1 MSMEQYLPQHRMRDI
16 IADNGLL
23 LMALSRFG
31 ITLGFGDNTVRDVCR
46 ATDVDCGTFLAV
58 ANFISGKPYASF
70 TVSLPALTD
79 YLKQAHTYFLEYV
92 LPGIRRRLIEAIS
105 SGVSGDVSFL
115 ILKFFDEYT
124 AEVRRHMEY
133 ENDTVFTYV
142 DSLLKGNRQANFD
155 IDTFEQAHRPVAEKL
170 RELKDIFICHFH
182 TDSSRVDLLNS
193 VLFDIITTERDIN
206 MHCRVEDMLFTP
218 AVRELEHSLDDKPA
232 EAVPVDV
239 SGKLDANGDI
249 ELTARERDIVTAIA
263 RGLSNKEIAD
273 KLFISVHTVAT
284 HRRNICAKL
293 NIHSASGM
301 TLFAIIHGLITLEEA
316 NALLPGL

>member
-1 MSMEQYLPQHRMRDI
+1 MEQYQPQHRLRDI

-31 ITLGFGDNTVRDVCR
+31 ISLGFGDSTVADVCR
-46 ATDVDCGTFLAV
+46 STGVDCDTFLAV
-58 ANFISGKPYASF
+58 ANFISGKPHQAYR
-70 TVSLPALTD
+70 VSLPALTE
-79 YLKQAHTYFLEYV
+79 YLKQAHTYFLQYV

-105 SGVSGDVSFL
+105 TGVSGDVSFL

-133 ENDTVFTYV
+133 ENTTVFAYV
-142 DSLLKGNRQANFD
+142 DALIRGERTDNFSLSKFE
-155 IDTFEQAHRPVAEKL
+155 DTHQPVAEKL
-170 RELKDIFICHFH
+170 KELKEIFICHFH
-182 TDSSRVDLLNS
+182 TDGSRVDQFNS
-193 VLFDIITTERDIN
+193 VLFDIMTTERDIN
-206 MHCRVEDMLFTP
+206 MHCHVEDHLFVP
-218 AVRELEHSLDDKPA
+218 AVRELEASLG
-232 EAVPVDV
+232 EAASEDGMHERT
-239 SGKLDANGDI
+239 SKLDANGDI

-263 RGLSNKEIAD
+263 RGMSNKEIAD

-316 NALLPGL
+316 NALLPGM

>member
-1 MSMEQYLPQHRMRDI
+1 MRDI

-31 ITLGFGDNTVRDVCR
+31 ISLGFGDSTVADVCSN
-46 ATDVDCGTFLAV
+46 TGVDCDTFLAV
-58 ANFISGKPYASF
+58 VNFISGKPHQAYR
-70 TVSLPALTD
+70 VSLPALTE
-79 YLKQAHTYFLEYV
+79 YLKQAHIYFLEYV

-105 SGVSGDVSFL
+105 TGVSGDVSVVV
-115 ILKFFDEYT
+115 LKFFDEYT

-133 ENDTVFTYV
+133 ENTTVFTYV
-142 DSLLKGNRQANFD
+142 EALIKGEKPEGFSLA
-155 IDTFEQAHRPVAEKL
+155 TFAETHKPVAEKL
-170 RELKDIFICHFH
+170 KELKEIFICHFH
-182 TDSSRVDLLNS
+182 TDGDRVDQFNS
-193 VLFDIITTERDIN
+193 VLFDIITTERDIDT
-206 MHCRVEDMLFTP
+206 HCHVEDSLFVP
-218 AVRELEHSLDDKPA
+218 AVQELENRLDTKEEDPA
-232 EAVPVDV
+232 KQTP
-239 SGKLDANGDI
+239 GKLDANGDI
-249 ELTARERDIVTAIA
+249 ELTARERDIVKAIA

-301 TLFAIIHGLITLEEA
+301 TLFAIIHGLISLEEA

>member
-1 MSMEQYLPQHRMRDI
+1 MEQYQPQHRLRDV

-31 ITLGFGDNTVRDVCR
+31 ISLGFGDNTVADVCLS
-46 ATDVDCGTFLAV
+46 TGVDCDTFLAV
-58 ANFISGKPYASF
+58 ANFISGKPYQAYK
-70 TVSLPALTD
+70 VSLPALTE
-79 YLKQAHTYFLEYV
+79 YLKQAHTYFLQYV

-105 SGVSGDVSFL
+105 TGVSGDVSFL

-133 ENDTVFTYV
+133 ENTTVFAYV
-142 DSLLKGNRQANFD
+142 DALIRGERTESFSLAKFE
-155 IDTFEQAHRPVAEKL
+155 DTHQPVAEKL
-170 RELKDIFICHFH
+170 KELKEIFICHFH
-182 TDSSRVDLLNS
+182 TDGIRVDQFNS
-193 VLFDIITTERDIN
+193 VLFDIMTTERDIN
-206 MHCRVEDMLFTP
+206 MHCHVEDCLFVP
-218 AVRELEHSLDDKPA
+218 AVRELEESLSDTPA
-232 EAVPVDV
+232 EAPAEH
-239 SGKLDANGDI
+239 SSKLDANGDI

-316 NALLPGL
+316 NALLPGM

>member
-1 MSMEQYLPQHRMRDI
+1 MRDI

-31 ITLGFGDNTVRDVCR
+31 ISLGFGDSSVADVCR
-46 ATDVDCGTFLAV
+46 ATGVDCDTFLAV
-58 ANFISGKPYASF
+58 ANFTSGKPHQAFS
-70 TVSLPALTD
+70 VSLPALTE
-79 YLKQAHTYFLEYV
+79 YLKQAHTYFLQYV

-105 SGVSGDVSFL
+105 TGVSGDVSFL

-124 AEVRRHMEY
+124 EEVRRHMEY
-133 ENDTVFTYV
+133 ENDTVFSYV
-142 DSLLKGNRQANFD
+142 DSLTSGERAAGFSLAS
-155 IDTFEQAHRPVAEKL
+155 FESSHQPVAEKL
-170 RELKDIFICHFH
+170 KELKEIFICHFH
-182 TDSSRVDLLNS
+182 TDGSRVDQFNS
-193 VLFDIITTERDIN
+193 VLYEIMTTERDIN
-206 MHCRVEDMLFTP
+206 THCHVEDCLFVP
-218 AVRELEHSLDDKPA
+218 AVRQLEHSLGDTTSDTAKKS
-232 EAVPVDV
+232 ED
-239 SGKLDANGDI
+239 KLDANGDI

-316 NALLPGL
+316 NELLPGM

>member
-1 MSMEQYLPQHRMRDI
+1 MEQYLPQHRMRDI

-31 ITLGFGDNTVRDVCR
+31 ITLGFGDNTVYEVCR
-46 ATDVDCGTFLAV
+46 ATGVDCDTFLAV
-58 ANFISGKPYASF
+58 ANFISGKPWGSF
-70 TVSLPALTD
+70 TVSLPALTE
-79 YLKQAHTYFLEYV
+79 YLKQAHTYFLQYV

-105 SGVSGDVSFL
+105 TGVSGDVSVV
-115 ILKFFDEYT
+115 ILKFFDEYMQ
-124 AEVRRHMEY
+124 EVRRHMEY
-133 ENDTVFTYV
+133 ENDTVFAYV
-142 DSLLKGNRQANFD
+142 DSLLNGHRPPNFD
-155 IDTFEQAHRPVAEKL
+155 ITKFEQAHTPVDEKL

-182 TDSSRVDLLNS
+182 TDSSRVDLFNS
-193 VLFDIITTERDIN
+193 VLFEIITTERDIN
-206 MHCRVEDMLFTP
+206 MHCRVEDKLFVP
-218 AVRELEHSLDDKPA
+218 AVRNLEYSLRPGGEEPSASHA
-232 EAVPVDV
+232 EP
-239 SGKLDANGDI
+239 GKLDSNGDI

-301 TLFAIIHGLITLEEA
+301 TLFAIIHGLITMEEA
-316 NALLPGL
+316 NALLPGM

>member
-1 MSMEQYLPQHRMRDI
+1 MDQYLPSHRMRDI

-31 ITLGFGDNTVRDVCR
+31 ISLGFGDSPVADVCE
-46 ATDVDCGTFLAV
+46 ATGVDCNTFLAV
-58 ANFISGKPYASF
+58 VNFMSEKPYEAFSI
-70 TVSLPALTD
+70 SISALTD
-79 YLKQAHTYFLEYV
+79 YLKQAHTYFLGYV

-105 SGVSGDVSFL
+105 TGASGDVSFL
-115 ILKFFDEYT
+115 ILKFFDEYS
-124 AEVRRHMEY
+124 AEVRKHMEY
-133 ENDTVFTYV
+133 EDSTVFTYV
-142 DSLLKGNRQANFD
+142 NRLIQGERDNNFS
-155 IDTFEQAHRPVAEKL
+155 IDDFEATHRPIAPKL
-170 RELKDIFICHFH
+170 QELKDIFICHFRADG
-182 TDSSRVDLLNS
+182 TRADALNS
-193 VLFDIITTERDIN
+193 VLYEIMTCERDLN
-206 MHCRVEDMLFTP
+206 LHCQMEDSLFVP
-218 AVRELEHSLDDKPA
+218 AVRRLEDHIK
-232 EAVPVDV
+232 ENGVDTKTDNN
-239 SGKLDANGDI
+239 SNLDANGDI

-316 NALLPGL
+316 NSLLPDL

>member
-1 MSMEQYLPQHRMRDI
+1 MEQYLPRHRMRDV

-31 ITLGFGDNTVRDVCR
+31 IALGFGDSSVAEVCKLHN
-46 ATDVDCGTFLAV
+46 VDTNTFLAV
-58 ANFISGKPYASF
+58 ANFISGKPYKSYP
-70 TVSLPALTD
+70 VSLGALTE
-79 YLKQAHTYFLEYV
+79 YLKQAHTYFLQYV

-105 SGVSGDVSFL
+105 TDVSGDVNFL

-133 ENDTVFTYV
+133 ENSTVFTYV
-142 DSLLKGNRQANFD
+142 DALLAGNGKTDFD
-155 IDTFEQAHRPVAEKL
+155 LEKFEEAHEPVAEKL
-170 RELKDIFICHFH
+170 RELKEIFICHFH
-182 TDSSRVDLLNS
+182 ADGERVDQFNS

-206 MHCRVEDMLFTP
+206 MHCRVEDVLFVP
-218 AVRELEHSLDDKPA
+218 AVRALRKSMEGRTAVADA
-232 EAVPVDV
+232 EPEN
-239 SGKLDANGDI
+239 KLDANGDI
-249 ELTARERDIVTAIA
+249 ELTSRERDIVRAIA

-273 KLFISVHTVAT
+273 KLFISPHTVAT

-301 TLFAIIHGLITLEEA
+301 TLFAIIHGLISLEEA
-316 NALLPGL
+316 NDLLPGL